1 MKKAEID
8 RKFDEIVAFAEIEK
22 FMGTPST
29 GLAFESV
36 QEETGGRV

>member
-8 RKFDEIVAFAEIEK
+8 RQFDEIVAFAEIEK
-22 FMGTPST
+22 FMGTPT